1 MPGNTKSQPGKYA
14 FSFLF
19 VFLRKNYQI
28 ILIRI
33 VKVVCFVVKILQYK
47 IVGAGTTLENQTQQS
62 VSTLTVSRNQK
73 KPRRNLSRQM
83 SWKSFERKLA
93 ISRCMVEKNWGKKMG
108 ESKRSKLD
116 TKFILSHSFRIW
128 AKVIFFFLSLES
140 SLVCCENSLWVPLK
154 LQISAMPGGRLIKC
168 WRSSHLAQI

>member
-1 MPGNTKSQPGKYA
+1 MLGNTKSQPGKYA

-93 ISRCMVEKNWGKKMG
+93 ISRCVLGEIWSEKIKARKRGKVRDQSWTPNLSCHTVSVSG
-108 ESKRSKLD
+108 EK
-116 TKFILSHSFRIW
+116 
-128 AKVIFFFLSLES
+128 
-140 SLVCCENSLWVPLK
+140 
-154 LQISAMPGGRLIKC
+154 
-168 WRSSHLAQI
+168 

>member
-14 FSFLF
+14 FLF
-19 VFLRKNYQI
+19 VFVFSRKNYQI

-93 ISRCMVEKNWGKKMG
+93 ISRCVLGEIWSKKFKQENGGK
-108 ESKRSKLD
+108 
-116 TKFILSHSFRIW
+116 
-128 AKVIFFFLSLES
+128 
-140 SLVCCENSLWVPLK
+140 
-154 LQISAMPGGRLIKC
+154 
-168 WRSSHLAQI
+168 